1 MLKTMAVIAI
11 HECVMM
17 GVAVVTVQGVAVV
30 TLTVTRGCNGR
41 KVGFPW

>member
-17 GVAVVTVQGVAVV
+17 GVAVVIVQGVAVV
-30 TLTVTRGCNGR
+30 TLTRGCNGR

>member
-30 TLTVTRGCNGR
+30 TLTGGCNGR

>member
-30 TLTVTRGCNGR
+30 TRGCNGR